1 MFRLLFFGQ
10 NEFFVPV
17 FRTSIAVIET
27 FPISSNPSSH
37 GPGRYV
43 KHPMARFASI
53 IKDQVSYLRSLGLKA
68 AFVGESVE
76 IDKRIIKGTAEMD
89 ILYGSREASSIFSIG
104 AFFCSYT
111 CLVSEVW

>member
-10 NEFFVPV
+10 NEFFVLV

-37 GPGRYV
+37 GPCRYV
-43 KHPMARFASI
+43 KHPVGH
-53 IKDQVSYLRSLGLKA
+53 IKDQVSYLKSLGLKA
-68 AFVGESVE
+68 AFVGESAE
-76 IDKRIIKGTAEMD
+76 IDKPIIKGTAEIG
-89 ILYGSREASSIFSIG
+89 ILYGSRAASSIFSIG

>member
-53 IKDQVSYLRSLGLKA
+53 FKDQVSYLKSLGLKA
-68 AFVGESVE
+68 AFVGESAE
-76 IDKRIIKGTAEMD
+76 IDKRIIKERRRLTSSMEAEQP
-89 ILYGSREASSIFSIG
+89 LRFFLLVL
-104 AFFCSYT
+104 FFCSYT
-111 CLVSEVW
+111 SLVSEVW

>member
-43 KHPMARFASI
+43 KHPMGRFASI
-53 IKDQVSYLRSLGLKA
+53 IKDQLQVSYLKSLGLKA
-68 AFVGESVE
+68 AFLGESAE
-76 IDKRIIKGTAEMD
+76 IDKRIIKGTAEIY
-89 ILYGSREASSIFSIG
+89 ILYGSRAASSIFFFG
-104 AFFCSYT
+104 AFFCS
-111 CLVSEVW
+111 

>member
-43 KHPMARFASI
+43 KHPMGRFASI
-53 IKDQVSYLRSLGLKA
+53 IQDQVSYLKSLGLKA
-68 AFVGESVE
+68 AIVGESAE

-89 ILYGSREASSIFSIG
+89 ILHGSREASSSFSIG